1 MQRFNLKL
9 LRELGSKTERSDPFP
24 LFKDFRLTRRSF
36 LTLSGAGAA
45 FGAVHPFFRGDG
57 FALVWE
63 GTILHVVVGDE
74 RRWTI
79 NPAWFGRGAS
89 VDVVHAER
97 ETIISLKNASYPA
110 TDIPADFVCRL
121 RRQAGVW
128 MLHLAMDCGAE
139 VSGNLLEWLD
149 GTVAAGGSWQMKR
162 FSPIDGLVMAFDAVP
177 SVLFTP
183 DWMLSVAAPLTLALR
198 GLEKK
203 LPATGF
209 RLALNSAETIAG
221 TPVEGSTTVVIDRR
235 NARWTIPLARRND
248 AGWALHHDETEA
260 MFDELRVEAADTR
273 GGILRSALLVQSPA
287 NGNALHF
294 QPGGTLCD
302 DCDEPFS
309 MPLKNTR
316 LALSLEDDL
325 HSSLVANLDDS
336 PRWAHDRDVSYRF
349 GVAPDASHFE
359 LHEGNGAAGV
369 PQVRPGI
376 CEICFPNDSVCMNLK
391 LGIPRP
397 VPFTWVDLF
406 APFEQLLGWLH
417 LAPTHEGKGP
427 HRKLILDLAHG
438 DILSIDRPHD
448 MLSLKFAFENMQ
460 LHTGGFCPSIKRID
474 HAHDARVRVIFPP
487 QHVAEQVFFNT
498 SGSSLNDVVVPIGP
512 AEVDDYNNKD
522 PKPTITTP
530 QQLAKLYDP
539 EAATVSTEPVTEP
552 SQTRLSEETRLA
564 FTIPP
569 GYDIPCETEALLK
582 WDDWTPYVAPVACS
596 NVKITDPGSAT
607 STGNVPQIVKPVPN
621 SPTDYTSIEIPWHL
635 NLSPSDLGRWAH
647 SYKPVESKRAN
658 KAVELWHTRLG
669 VQPKAPHGKQDKLS
683 TWVDETNTKDRTMR
697 AIWSLDFVAVPN
709 DKLDCNSNA
718 GEAPVWP
725 QHFSY
730 SDPATPTSPFRMS
743 LDVRDRHELVHLT
756 SNYAIT
762 QQKHLCDDGPLPT
775 AAHANTLLPPAP
787 VSVDRMMLTSMGG
800 YLDAFG
806 QWNPA
811 KIDMN
816 HQLTVQLWH
825 HKATLGRD
833 HYVKVLYKG
842 YLAPFGLRASLVK
855 VTQRVFDQNKEG
867 NWVAIPYQHMY
878 IVVKDERKQCPILG
892 QPYGGR
898 NFPFSYVE
906 PVTLDTPYLN
916 DPTTQPWPRDITR
929 KQMQTQSLFWPMV
942 PGPVPQVAPAGPPYI
957 VPGTTAFNFRL
968 KFTDITGVHSVEASM
983 PLVFVGSDVAQQ
995 DGFGDAATGWGS
1007 QDAVNLYNSGSVVP
1021 STSDDPWLTAS
1032 FAGQKLSFAQ
1042 STSPGDTDFETDRI
1056 AWRVAP
1062 LTATVNVKLT
1072 NVAPSAF
1079 VTFTEVKSNQSTIQK
1094 LDGTGKF
1101 TIVLD
1106 SGNYTATVTMDSTHS
1121 VTSPTLLL
1129 DGSHTYSLTLALSD
1143 PTHFASPPV
1152 QTDLNKKTGPD
1163 PLDLYHYDLPYFYPA
1178 VDYAFITSTSI
1189 KRITGNSAATK
1200 FTFFGTYLTDGFNPA
1215 TNAGE
1220 ALLQKHP
1227 DDSLSLAFGGANK
1240 SVDKAGGLSNPD
1252 TLVVGFSRKAGAI
1265 GGKMD
1270 STASPAAGHAGNTV
1284 VTSVSTF
1291 SSGKF
1296 DPADFFGGLTSAKL
1310 LGAVKLSD
1318 IIAPLASDLASNLGK
1333 APQMLEQAIYEAAQ
1347 YLHDCADAIAGF
1359 QAVANN
1365 PLATRLSAQAQQVA
1379 TADATLKDAED
1390 AGDPIAEGVAEGQ
1403 AFSKIAD
1410 YAAALQV
1417 AVQNPL
1423 SLVEDAVLDALT
1435 TAIQN
1440 TIAANTPAIQQQYQN
1455 LSDAFNATLDDTV
1468 QAVLQSLLNLETAL
1482 ATKVDDAMTFIAT
1495 ITTDQQQTIAKV
1507 AADLNDVLAIRSLVM
1522 DLGGRFGD
1530 LSKSFAALKSNPTS
1544 LQQVPQIVS
1553 ETNAIL
1559 VDVQQIYQK
1568 SGFLGVII
1576 SKATAGSAFAQSLL
1590 TLRDHFITAWTID
1603 YTASAAVVAQLA
1615 AFEDDCTKLASVYV
1629 QTKGGQDILQNLRV
1643 LQSSVTKAD
1652 AYGKKAVTGSVV
1664 QGTFRKLQLL
1674 QKMQAHI
1681 LRALAAL
1688 QALANQTLPAGL
1700 SAAVQASAM
1709 TARANILAQVSTL
1722 ADSLTISPQLLNT
1735 AAGAGKAI
1743 ELQLAALTSD
1753 PDVQKSQT
1761 ASVED
1766 IYDQLVSVRTQ
1777 LAQDPTNVALKLLH
1791 YNLSIDYQRPLATA
1805 LAYLAY
1811 IPSTIDLSQLVAVVG
1826 ALETLAARA
1835 QAALC
1840 AIGTLWTQFRTKLSQ
1855 TTGPLNTNLGDII
1868 NSLFGAD
1875 LNAIDN
1881 AFTQLCSGGE
1891 TTPSEY
1897 LRNCQAVVAG
1907 FAALEK
1913 DVRAKISSL
1922 PAAAAQLVADLKSQI
1937 VALLA
1942 QLLDDIPIPTS
1953 VNLSYTW
1960 NPDIQSCE
1968 PVFLLNDGASFTV
1981 KAQAEAGLSL
1991 TADSPS
1997 INASF
2002 DITATLTNFSI
2013 ALIGDEPFITLV
2025 IKSLSFTSHDGNKPD
2040 CRMTLDTVIFGDQM
2054 KFVQML
2060 ADALDPSDGPF
2071 IEIAADSIRA
2081 GFRFAIE
2088 SMTLGAFNLM
2098 QLAIE
2103 VAVAL
2108 PFDGTP
2114 VRCEFGLSDQELPF
2128 LLSCGIYGG
2137 GGFLQLQLGLDGVQL
2152 LQGAFEFG
2160 VCADISIGP
2169 LTGSGYLVAGI
2180 YFRITAN
2187 ASEVCGFVH
2196 SHGHMDIFGII
2207 SMDVDLYVAICYET
2221 GVGVY
2226 GMATFS
2232 VSVSIAFFSES
2243 FSMQAEYSFAGSGNG
2258 NSTNSM
2264 LEMPGMFGDRNGAYQ
2279 TADAFLVAPD
2289 DDRAMV
2295 MAPGP
2300 AKPKV
2305 PVPCPIQ
2312 PLQNDIFVNEDLWKT
2327 YYNAFID

>member
-1 MQRFNLKL
+1 
-9 LRELGSKTERSDPFP
+9 
-24 LFKDFRLTRRSF
+24 
-36 LTLSGAGAA
+36 
-45 FGAVHPFFRGDG
+45 
-57 FALVWE
+57 
-63 GTILHVVVGDE
+63 
-74 RRWTI
+74 
-79 NPAWFGRGAS
+79 
-89 VDVVHAER
+89 
-97 ETIISLKNASYPA
+97 
-110 TDIPADFVCRL
+110 
-121 RRQAGVW
+121 
-128 MLHLAMDCGAE
+128 MLHLSMDCGIE
-139 VSGNLLEWLD
+139 VSSALLDWLNRRAPAT
-149 GTVAAGGSWQMKR
+149 GVWRERR
-162 FSPIDGLVMAFDAVP
+162 FSPFDDLSVTFQSFP
-177 SVLFTP
+177 SVLFSPEWALAVT
-183 DWMLSVAAPLTLALR
+183 APSLVGLR
-198 GLEKK
+198 GLRET
-203 LPATGF
+203 LQAPGF
-209 RLALNSAETIAG
+209 DLLVNSPTTISG
-221 TPVEGSTTVVIDRR
+221 VPVERSTTVVIPRR
-235 NARWTIPLARRND
+235 NAKWQIDLSRHGDDGWSLAHD
-248 AGWALHHDETEA
+248 ADESL
-260 MFDELRVEAADTR
+260 FDELHVEASYT
-273 GGILRSALLVQSPA
+273 GGSILRSAMLLQNHDNKAVL
-287 NGNALHF
+287 NFH
-294 QPGGTLCD
+294 PGGTFCT
-302 DCDEPFS
+302 DCGEPFS
-309 MPLKNTR
+309 IRLENAR
-316 LALSLEDDL
+316 LAFGLEEEFN
-325 HSSLVANLDDS
+325 SSLVADLS
-336 PRWAHDRDVSYRF
+336 EEPVWAHDSDVSYLF
-349 GVAPDASHFE
+349 GASADAPHFE
-359 LHEGNGAAGV
+359 LHEGSAAPTS
-369 PQVRPGI
+369 PQISPGI

-397 VPFTWVDLF
+397 VPFTWADIF
-406 APFEQLLGWLH
+406 APFEQLLGWMH
-417 LAPTHEGKGP
+417 LAPTHEGIGP

-438 DILSIDRPHD
+438 DVLSIDRPHD
-448 MLSLKFAFENMQ
+448 MLSLKFAFENVQ
-460 LHTGGFCPSIKRID
+460 LHTGGFYPSIKRID
-474 HAHDARVRVIFPP
+474 DAHDARVRVIFPP
-487 QHVAEQVFFNT
+487 QHVAEEVFFNT
-498 SGSSLNDVVVPIGP
+498 SGCSMNDVVVPIGP
-512 AEVDDYNNKD
+512 VEVADYNNKN

-530 QQLAKLYDP
+530 QQLAKIYDP
-539 EAATVSTEPVTEP
+539 EAATITTEPVTEP
-552 SQTRLSEETRLA
+552 SQTRLSDETRLA
-564 FTIPP
+564 FTVPA
-569 GYDIPCETEALLK
+569 GYEIRCETEALLK
-582 WDDWTPYVAPVACS
+582 WDDWTPYVAPVAKA
-596 NVKITDPGSAT
+596 NVAIKNPGDTAADDH
-607 STGNVPQIVKPVPN
+607 TGDVPQIVAPLPTN
-621 SPTDYTSIEIPWHL
+621 STNDYTSIEIPWHL

-647 SYKPVESKRAN
+647 SYKPVESKHAS

-683 TWVDETNTKDRTMR
+683 TWADESNTKDRTVR
-697 AIWSLDFVAVPN
+697 AIWSLDFKPVPN
-709 DKLDCNSNA
+709 SQLTCTPNA
-718 GEAPVWP
+718 GAPPHWP
-725 QHFSY
+725 DHFVQGVL
-730 SDPATPTSPFRMS
+730 DPATNPFRMS

-762 QQKHLCDDGPLPT
+762 QQKYLCNDGPLPT
-775 AAHANTLLPPAP
+775 AAHANSLQPPAP
-787 VSVDRMMLTSMGG
+787 VNVERMMLTSMGG
-800 YLDAFG
+800 YLEAFG

-811 KIDMN
+811 KVDMN
-816 HQLTVQLWH
+816 HQLTVQMWH

-855 VTQRVFDQNKEG
+855 VTQRVFDKNKEG

-878 IVVKDERKQCPILG
+878 IVLKDERKQCPILG
-892 QPYGGR
+892 QPFGGR

-916 DPTTQPWPRDITR
+916 DPTTQPWPRD
-929 KQMQTQSLFWPMV
+929 KSLMQTQSLFWPMV
-942 PGPVPQVAPAGPPYI
+942 PSPVSPVAPAGPPCV
-957 VPGTTAFNFRL
+957 VPGTTVFNFRL

-995 DGFGDAATGWGS
+995 DGFGNAATSWGS

-1021 STSDDPWLTAS
+1021 STSDDPWLVAS

-1056 AWRVAP
+1056 AWRAAP
-1062 LTATVNVKLT
+1062 LTATVNVTIKNAAT
-1072 NVAPSAF
+1072 GAF
-1079 VTFTEVKSNQSTIQK
+1079 VTFTEVKSNQATVQK
-1094 LDGTGKF
+1094 LDGSGKF

-1106 SGNYTATVTMDSTHS
+1106 SGNYTATVTTDSTHS
-1121 VTSPTLLL
+1121 VSSPALLL
-1129 DGSHTYSLTLALSD
+1129 DGSHSYTLTLALSD
-1143 PTHFASPPV
+1143 PTRFASPPV
-1152 QTDLNKKTGPD
+1152 LNDLNKNTGPD
-1163 PLDLYHYDLPYFYPA
+1163 PIDLYHYDLPYFYPA

-1189 KRITGNSAATK
+1189 KRITGSSTATK
-1200 FTFFGTYLTDGFNPA
+1200 FNFFGTYLTDGFNPV

-1270 STASPAAGHAGNTV
+1270 STAPLAAGHVGNAV

-1318 IIAPLASDLASNLGK
+1318 IIAPLAPDLVSNLAK
-1333 APQMLEQAIYEAAQ
+1333 APQMLEQAIYQAAK
-1347 YLHDCADAIAGF
+1347 YLHGCAAAIASF
-1359 QAVANN
+1359 QGLANN

-1379 TADATLKDAED
+1379 IADAALKAAEG
-1390 AGDPIAEGVAEGQ
+1390 GDPIKEGVAAGQ

-1417 AVQNPL
+1417 ALQNPL

-1440 TIAANTPAIQQQYQN
+1440 TITTNSPAIAQQLQN
-1455 LSDAFNATLDDTV
+1455 LSDAFNATLN
-1468 QAVLQSLLNLETAL
+1468 QAIQDVLQALTPLAVAL
-1482 ATKVDDAMTFIAT
+1482 AVKVDDAMTFLAT
-1495 ITTDQQQTIAKV
+1495 ITTDQKQTVAKL
-1507 AADLNDVLAIRSLVM
+1507 APDLNDVLAIRSLVM
-1522 DLGGRFGD
+1522 DLGGRVTALGT
-1530 LSKSFAALKSNPTS
+1530 SIAKLKSNPAS

-1553 ETNAIL
+1553 ETNGIL
-1559 VDVQQIYQK
+1559 VDVRQIYQK
-1568 SGFLGVII
+1568 AGFLGVII
-1576 SKATAGSAFAQSLL
+1576 TKATAGSAFATSLI
-1590 TLRDHFITAWTID
+1590 TLRDSLLATWTID
-1603 YTASAAVVAQLA
+1603 YSAYSAQIQA
-1615 AFEDDCTKLASVYV
+1615 IEDDCTKLASVYE
-1629 QTKGGQDILQNLRV
+1629 QAKGAQDILQNLRI
-1643 LQSSVTKAD
+1643 LQSSITKAD
-1652 AYGKKAVTGSVV
+1652 AYGKKAITGSVL
-1664 QGTFRKLQLL
+1664 QSTFRKLQLL

-1688 QALANQTLPAGL
+1688 QALANETLPAGL
-1700 SAAVQASAM
+1700 SSDVLASAT
-1709 TARANILAQVSTL
+1709 TAAANIAAAASSL
-1722 ADSLTISPQLLNT
+1722 ADGLTISPQLLNT
-1735 AAGAGKAI
+1735 TAGAGKAI
-1743 ELQLAALTSD
+1743 ELQLAALTND
-1753 PDVQKSQT
+1753 GDVQKSQK

-1766 IYDQLVSVRTQ
+1766 IYGQILSVRAQ
-1777 LAQDPTNVALKLLH
+1777 LAQNPTSVALKLLH

-1811 IPSTIDLSQLVAVVG
+1811 IPSTLDLSKLTAVV
-1826 ALETLAARA
+1826 APLETLATKVQSAVCVISA
-1835 QAALC
+1835 F
-1840 AIGTLWTQFRTKLSQ
+1840 WTQFRAGLSQ
-1855 TTGPLNTNLGDII
+1855 INGPLNTNLGTII

-1875 LNAIDN
+1875 LDAITN
-1881 AFTQLCSGGE
+1881 AFKTLCVGTQ

-1897 LRNCQAVVAG
+1897 LQNCQAVVAG
-1907 FAALEK
+1907 FVALEK
-1913 DVRAKISSL
+1913 DVHAKISSL
-1922 PAAAAQLVADLKSQI
+1922 PTTAAALVAALKSQI
-1937 VALLA
+1937 VVLLA

-1953 VNLSYTW
+1953 VNLSYIW

-1981 KAQAEAGLSL
+1981 KASAEAGLSP
-1991 TADSPS
+1991 TATSVA

-2002 DITATLTNFSI
+2002 NITATLTHFSI

-2025 IKSLSFTSHDGNKPD
+2025 IDSLTFTSQDGNKPD
-2040 CRMTLDTVIFGDQM
+2040 CRMKLNTVIFGAQM
-2054 KFVQML
+2054 QFVQDL

-2071 IEIAADSIRA
+2071 IELAADSIRA

-2114 VRCEFGLSDQELPF
+2114 VRCELGLSDQELPF

-2243 FSMQAEYSFAGSGNG
+2243 FSMQAEYTFAGSGNR
-2258 NSTNSM
+2258 NPTNSM
-2264 LEMPGMFGDRNGAYQ
+2264 LEMPGIFGDRDDSIR
-2279 TADAFLVAPD
+2279 TTEAFLVAPE
-2289 DDRAMV
+2289 DDRGLE
-2295 MAPGP
+2295 MALYPGAP
-2300 AKPKV
+2300 AKTKP
-2305 PVPCPIQ
+2305 PVTCPIQ
-2312 PLQNDIFVNEDLWKT
+2312 PLQKDIFVDPTLWAT
-2327 YYNAFID
+2327 YFNTFLD